1 VSEGDQLILRPVFWP
16 RLIMFVG
23 SAAFLIIGSAVWIM
37 TGEFSGFSLFAIA
50 ISSVILVS
58 IVGSLRL
65 SLALTPQSIS
75 QRGLLTS
82 WEVKS
87 HELKSWQ
94 LVRETYARAGYECI
108 VVRSEGGEHVMSRWI
123 VTSNR
128 RYALVLN
135 WLRTHF
141 GSREIDA

>member
-1 VSEGDQLILRPVFWP
+1 MG
-16 RLIMFVG
+16 G
-23 SAAFLIIGSAVWIM
+23 SPI
-37 TGEFSGFSLFAIA
+37 E
-50 ISSVILVS
+50 
-58 IVGSLRL
+58 L
-65 SLALTPQSIS
+65 SLWSAGSM
-75 QRGLLTS
+75 
-82 WEVKS
+82 
-87 HELKSWQ
+87 KSWQ

-108 VVRSEGGEHVMSRWI
+108 VVRPEGGEHVMSRWI